1 MARASERPPP
11 SVQLERRSAARHP
24 TAAITV
30 IRPCTAA
37 ATTNAAAAAAA
48 ATATIAA
55 VTAVSTAVSTAAAA
69 VAATAA
75 APAVI
80 AAAQW
85 AWSSPVRIAVR
96 GAIASHLTCGVI
108 TSQRARRGVITSQR
122 ARRGVVTGESARRP
136 REV

>member
-1 MARASERPPP
+1 LARASERPPP

-37 ATTNAAAAAAA
+37 ATTNAAAAAAAA

-108 TSQRARRGVITSQR
+108 TSQRARRGV
-122 ARRGVVTGESARRP
+122 VTGESARRP